1 MENVNWIALVVA
13 ALSTLVIG
21 FLWYGP
27 LFGKA
32 WMKETGMTE
41 EKAKQGNMPL
51 RLGLSVV
58 LAFVAVFFIFQNSV
72 LTGGIPPDQL
82 HGLNNPRYLTFG
94 HGVLHGVII
103 SMFVVM
109 PAMVTNAMYEQK
121 SIKYMLINV
130 GYWVVSFALMGG
142 IVNAW
147 T

>member
-13 ALSTLVIG
+13 ALSTLVVG

-41 EKAKQGNMPL
+41 EKARKGSMPL
-51 RLGLSVV
+51 RLGLSVI
-58 LAFVAVFFIFQNSV
+58 LAFIAVFFIYANSV
-72 LTGGIPPDQL
+72 LTGGEPGDL
-82 HGLNNPRYLTFG
+82 HGQEKFLTFG
-94 HGVLHGVII
+94 HGVVHGISVALFI
-103 SMFVVM
+103 SM
-109 PAMVTNAMYEQK
+109 PTLVTNALYEQK
-121 SIKYMLINV
+121 SVKYMLINV
-130 GYWVVSFALMGG
+130 GYWIVSFAIMGG

>member
-1 MENVNWIALVVA
+1 MENVNINWIALVVA
-13 ALSTLVIG
+13 ALSTLVVG

-41 EKAKQGNMPL
+41 EKAKQGSMPL

-58 LAFVAVFFIFQNSV
+58 LAFVAVVFIYMTSV
-72 LTGGIPPDQL
+72 VTGGEPNDP
-82 HGLNNPRYLTFG
+82 HGQEKFLTFG
-94 HGVLHGVII
+94 HGVAHGI
-103 SMFVVM
+103 VVSLFIVL
-109 PAMVTNAMYEQK
+109 PALVTNAMYEQK
-121 SIKYMLINV
+121 SFKYMLINV
-130 GYWVVSFALMGG
+130 GYWVVSFAIMGG